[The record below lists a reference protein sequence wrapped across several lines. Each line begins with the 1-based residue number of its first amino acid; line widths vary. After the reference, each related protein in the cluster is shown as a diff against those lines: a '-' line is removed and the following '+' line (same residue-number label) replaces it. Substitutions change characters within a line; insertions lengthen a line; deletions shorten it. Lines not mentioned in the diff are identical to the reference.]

1 MIYTNSFP
9 EKTKVKLANDL
20 YKNIEEIK
28 ENDLVL
34 SYNTKTN
41 IFEHKKVIKISVN
54 YINEFFE
61 IETYDNMTIKT
72 SLDHPFLTENGWKN
86 SCLLTDNDILLIE
99 KNKTIHKTKIKS
111 LNFFENFIAYEF
123 YGKQKVFNIIVED
136 NNTYIANG
144 FIVHS

>member
-1 MIYTNSFP
+1 MFLNSFP
-9 EKTKVKLANDL
+9 EKTKIKLANDL
-20 YKNIEEIK
+20 CKNIEEIK

-34 SYNTKTN
+34 SFN
-41 IFEHKKVIKISVN
+41 IKNNEFEYKKVLKVFTN

-61 IETYDNMTIKT
+61 IETYDNAMIKT

-86 SCLLTDNDILLIE
+86 ACLLTEDDVLLKE
-99 KNKTIHKTKIKS
+99 KNKNIHKTKIKS

-123 YGKQKVFNIIVED
+123 YGKQKVYNIIIED
-136 NNTYIANG
+136 NNNYIANG